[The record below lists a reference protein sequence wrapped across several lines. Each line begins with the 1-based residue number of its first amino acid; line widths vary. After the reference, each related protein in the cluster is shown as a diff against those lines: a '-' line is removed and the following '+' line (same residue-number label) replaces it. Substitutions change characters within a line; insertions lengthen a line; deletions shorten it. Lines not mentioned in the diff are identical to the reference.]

1 MRGGDAKSD
10 AIFASIFTKIDLLHT
25 FELEFEDININKKI
39 YKIVKLKNIDDIY
52 KKYKDLPITNNEPRT
67 NNELSNFI
75 GLDDEDDFKE
85 YFREEVKSFI
95 SDIYIPIDEVNSF
108 KKNDNMEYYLP
119 LNNEFI
125 SNALGVNNITIP
137 IDCLPLL
144 YLGKIK
150 SDNDNVIYF
159 QNLDNVDCIKI
170 KHFFDDLC
178 IKNPDTLGGRR
189 KRQTMRSK
197 KIQRKRKTVKRAKK
211 QKTRRHKRVN
221 TRHSKKYKR

>member
-1 MRGGDAKSD
+1 MGKMRGGDAKSD

-25 FELEFEDININKKI
+25 FELEFENIKINEKNYI
-39 YKIVKLKNIDDIY
+39 IVKLKNIDDIY
-52 KKYKDLPITNNEPRT
+52 KKYKGLPRT
-67 NNELSNFI
+67 NNKFSDFIEL
-75 GLDDEDDFKE
+75 EDDYYNKDD
-85 YFREEVKSFI
+85 FREEVKSFI

>member
-1 MRGGDAKSD
+1 MGKMRGGDAKSD

-25 FELEFEDININKKI
+25 FELEFENIKINEKNYI
-39 YKIVKLKNIDDIY
+39 IVKLKNIDDIY
-52 KKYKDLPITNNEPRT
+52 KKYKGLSRT
-67 NNELSNFI
+67 NNKFSDFIEL
-75 GLDDEDDFKE
+75 EDDYYNKDD
-85 YFREEVKSFI
+85 FREEVKSFI

>member
-1 MRGGDAKSD
+1 MGKMRGGDAESD

-25 FELEFEDININKKI
+25 FELEFENIKINEKNYI
-39 YKIVKLKNIDDIY
+39 IVKLKNIDDIY
-52 KKYKDLPITNNEPRT
+52 KKYKGLPRT
-67 NNELSNFI
+67 NNVFSDFIEL
-75 GLDDEDDFKE
+75 EDDYYNKDD
-85 YFREEVKSFI
+85 FREEVKSFI

-119 LNNEFI
+119 LNNKFI

-170 KHFFDDLC
+170 KHFFDYLC

>member
-1 MRGGDAKSD
+1 MRGGDAESD

-25 FELEFEDININKKI
+25 FELEFENIKINEKNYI
-39 YKIVKLKNIDDIY
+39 IVKLKNIDDIY
-52 KKYKDLPITNNEPRT
+52 KKYKGLPRT
-67 NNELSNFI
+67 NNVFSDFIEL
-75 GLDDEDDFKE
+75 EDDYYNKDD
-85 YFREEVKSFI
+85 FREEVKSFI

-170 KHFFDDLC
+170 KHFFDYLC

>member
-1 MRGGDAKSD
+1 MGKMRGGDAESD

-25 FELEFEDININKKI
+25 FELEFENIKINEKNYI
-39 YKIVKLKNIDDIY
+39 IVKLKNIDDIY
-52 KKYKDLPITNNEPRT
+52 KKYKGLPRT
-67 NNELSNFI
+67 NNVFSDFIEL
-75 GLDDEDDFKE
+75 EDDYYNKDD
-85 YFREEVKSFI
+85 FREEVKSFI

-170 KHFFDDLC
+170 KHFFDYLC